1 MKMKR
6 IICALLTVLMVLG
19 MLSGCG
25 SSPTESPNNTQEPTP
40 SQTQDPAPDQTQ
52 EPESGETPEPTAPV
66 TSATV
71 LSAEKDAELYADLQ
85 ARINEIMNTET
96 EIVHSDTFV
105 PGETYTGTAYYISN
119 DGDDNNDGLTPETA
133 WQSVSKLLQELDQ
146 REGCVLKP
154 GDAIFLRRGDT
165 FRLPYWSLSVSAD
178 NITISAYGEG
188 EKPILT
194 SSSENGTGE
203 EKWVP
208 VYEDD
213 TGKKI
218 WKFYRDMRDI
228 SMVVLNN
235 GEAISS
241 RIYEFYTENGY
252 ISCTD
257 GGWWMHEDWSN
268 PDTGVKLLDGLLPL
282 EESMTENLNLIS
294 RPVRYDSGSNYGE
307 SGVGPLY
314 LRCDEGNPGQL
325 YDSIEFAEFEV
336 TAIIWLSASDIV
348 FDNISFR
355 CTGTAWM
362 KNNVSLPWWEIENT
376 LIQNCEFAYGGGCAT
391 YYVTTPEGTRIVEAP
406 GDGVYSIVKNTT
418 VRNNY
423 FHDSMSGAVTYEW
436 SMDDP
441 NTSGGYFHVLNNV
454 MVNTMGLRMD
464 STAYSLQN
472 LDSHIIRG
480 NHIWNTG
487 HMDCGSILYTE
498 APILVQ
504 PNYYKEWIIE
514 DNVIYG
520 TENGYESN
528 ALLCLCF
535 NEQDGNTKPMIRN
548 NTYVQYSGRS
558 FGYFN
563 MWRPDHFWSI
573 DDPALLT
580 RTAEYLGDT
589 TSEFYIIP

>member
-6 IICALLTVLMVLG
+6 TICLILSIMMVLSV
-19 MLSGCG
+19 LAGCQAEPAVTTDPPE
-25 SSPTESPNNTQEPTP
+25 SSIPVQTQEPTP
-40 SQTQDPAPDQTQ
+40 VPETPAESPAPQ
-52 EPESGETPEPTAPV
+52 

-71 LSAEKDAELYADLQ
+71 LSAEKDAELRADLQ
-85 ARINEIMNTET
+85 ARIDEILNTET
-96 EIVHSDTFV
+96 KIVHSDTYI
-105 PGETYTGTAYYISN
+105 PGETYTGTAYYFSN

-133 WQSVSKLLQELDQ
+133 WQSVGKLLQELDQ
-146 REGCVLKP
+146 REDCVLKP
-154 GDAIFLRRGDT
+154 GDAIFLRRGDI
-165 FRLPYWSLSVSAD
+165 FRLPWCLSVSLD

-194 SSSENGTGE
+194 SSSENGIGE
-203 EKWVP
+203 EKWEL

-218 WKFYRDMRDI
+218 WKYYRDMRDT

-241 RIYEFYTENGY
+241 RVYEFYTEDGY
-252 ISCTD
+252 SSCTD
-257 GGWWMHEDWSN
+257 SGWWMHEDWAN

-282 EESMTENLNLIS
+282 GESMTEDLNLIS
-294 RPVRYDSGSNYGE
+294 RPVRSDPDSNYGE

-314 LRCDEGNPGQL
+314 LRCDSGNPGQL
-325 YDSIEFAEFEV
+325 YSSVEFAEFDV
-336 TAIIWLSASDIV
+336 TSIIWLSASDVV

-355 CTGTAWM
+355 CNGNSWM
-362 KNNVSLPWWEIENT
+362 KCNYSTPWWEVENT
-376 LIQNCEFAYGGGCAT
+376 LIQNCEFAYGGGCVT
-391 YYVTTPEGTRIVEAP
+391 YYVSTPEGTRIVEAQ
-406 GDGVYSIVKNTT
+406 GDGVYTIVKNSTIH
-418 VRNNY
+418 NNY
-423 FHDSMSGAVTYEW
+423 FHDSMSGAVSYEW
-436 SMDDP
+436 PMDDP

-454 MVNTMGLRMD
+454 IVNTEGLRMD
-464 STAYSLQN
+464 STSYSLQN

-487 HMDCGSILYTE
+487 HMDRGSILYTE

-514 DNVIYG
+514 DNVIYA

-535 NEQDGNTKPMIRN
+535 HVDDGNTIPQIRN
-548 NTYVQYSGRS
+548 NVYVQHSGRN

-573 DDPALLT
+573 DDPELITKA
-580 RTAEYLGDT
+580 AELLGDT
-589 TSEFYIIP
+589 TSEFYVIE